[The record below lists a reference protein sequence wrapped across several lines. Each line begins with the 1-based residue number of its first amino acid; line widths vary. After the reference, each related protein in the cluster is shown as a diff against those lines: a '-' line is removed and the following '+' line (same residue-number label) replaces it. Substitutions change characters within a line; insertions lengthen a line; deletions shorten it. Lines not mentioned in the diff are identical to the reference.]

1 MALKKHIKDL
11 EIAIAKAEAESQ
23 HYWIGKWAKSIQI
36 NRMKRRLEDLKKEL
50 KPNHHDNK
58 KADRAV

>member
-1 MALKKHIKDL
+1 MAIKKQIKEL

-36 NRMKRRLEDLKKEL
+36 NRMKARLVELKKEL

-58 KADRAV
+58 KADRAI